1 MGALKFNKIEVYEGV
16 HQWHIC
22 DASGNTVGEMQKER
36 PCRWHGN
43 GVSGL
48 VQDRDASWVWSVSVE
63 GPNGDGVTIDIPD
76 GSTAWDARRI
86 IKAAL
91 GDRD

>member
-16 HQWHIC
+16 HYWRIC
-22 DASGNTVGEMQKER
+22 DASGHTIGEMQKER
-36 PCRWHGN
+36 DSCWRGN
-43 GVSGL
+43 GWY
-48 VQDRDASWVWSVSVE
+48 VQDRDAPWVWSASVE
-63 GPNGDGVTIDIPD
+63 GPDGDDVTIDIPD

-91 GDRD
+91 SDRG